1 MSRLRDTAD
10 ELQAEWLLLRERW
23 ESAKEQWRDG
33 VRERFEREFWEEY
46 ERVLPAAIAELRRL
60 DEQIDLALIRTA

>member
-1 MSRLRDTAD
+1 MSLLRDTAD

-23 ESAKEQWRDG
+23 ESAKEHWRDG

-46 ERVLPAAIAELRRL
+46 ERVLPAAIAEIRRL